1 MKSFCLLQIMKFLI
15 IPFQHFYLL
24 NLLLLHYYD
33 EVAPTETYQC
43 DPQTPDIRANII
55 PLS

>member
-1 MKSFCLLQIMKFLI
+1 MKSFCLLQIMKFVI
-15 IPFQHFYLL
+15 IPFQHFLPL

-33 EVAPTETYQC
+33 KFVPTETYQC
-43 DPQTPDIRANII
+43 DPQTPDIRADII